1 MASFVE
7 YITKEGERWDTV
19 ASKAYGDATN
29 INGIIEA
36 NPSASI
42 LPILPIGTR
51 LKIPVIEQGEV
62 QLDSDLLP
70 PWKR

>member
-7 YITKEGERWDTV
+7 YITKESERWDTI
-19 ASKAYGDATN
+19 AFKAYGDTGRLN
-29 INGIIEA
+29 ELIEA
-36 NPSASI
+36 NPAASV
-42 LPILPIGTR
+42 LPILTLGTR
-51 LKIPVIEQGEV
+51 LKIPVVEQGEV